1 MKEIN
6 KLLSFL
12 WRCWFVILATITT
25 LSIGFFLV
33 FPFTFRE
40 KDFSKA
46 YYFER
51 CWALVIFYGAGLKL
65 KKIEFPQTETSHP
78 YVIISNHT
86 SMMDIM
92 VMLIL
97 NKKPMVFVGK
107 KELLNFPIFGMIFS
121 KMNIVVDRNNPN
133 SRSQVIRA
141 SVKNINLKR
150 SICIFPEG
158 GVPDKSIVLDKFL
171 DGPFAIAIINK
182 VPLITVAICGL
193 KEILPYGYFSGKP
206 GTVEVH
212 FKQSLETS
220 RLNKSHIP
228 EIKETC
234 YDLVFQQLKRYNWR
248 KKRDWPVKK

>member
-1 MKEIN
+1 M
-6 KLLSFL
+6 SFL
-12 WRCWFVILATITT
+12 WRCWFVVLATFAT
-25 LSIGFFLV
+25 LSIGLFLV

-51 CWALVIFYGAGLKL
+51 LWAKVIFYAAGLKL
-65 KKIEFPQTETSHP
+65 VKKEFPHSETSHP

-92 VMLIL
+92 LMLIL

-107 KELLNFPIFGMIFS
+107 KELMNFPVFGMIFS
-121 KMNIVVDRNNPN
+121 RMNIVVDRSNPN

-141 SVKNINLKR
+141 SVKNIQLGR

-158 GVPDKSIVLDKFL
+158 GVPDKTVVLDEFL
-171 DGPFAIAIINK
+171 DGPFAIAILNK
-182 VPLITVAICGL
+182 VPLITITICGL
-193 KEILPYGYFSGKP
+193 KEILPYDYFSGKP
-206 GTVEVH
+206 GTVEVY
-212 FKQSLETS
+212 FNQSMETS

-228 EIKETC
+228 EIKATC
-234 YDLVFQQLKRYNWR
+234 HDLIYQQLKRYNWR
-248 KKRDWPVKK
+248 KQRDWPKK